1 MIQDGS
7 RAVLAWVAT
16 YTDHLQVGV
25 QALEGGE
32 PLTQAFARRCQE
44 LDDSLRALGGDA
56 LREAAAS
63 RAGRELL
70 AELADTQARFGSL
83 ARVQAARLSEG
94 LGGVSRGRSGLRGYV
109 RAGQDLKTTGG
120 FYVDRTL

>member
-1 MIQDGS
+1 MIEDGS

-16 YTDHLQVGV
+16 YTDHLRAGV
-25 QALEGGE
+25 RSLEGGE

-56 LREAAAS
+56 LREVAATGS
-63 RAGRELL
+63 GRDLL
-70 AELADTQARFGSL
+70 AELAEAQDRFGAL
-83 ARVQAARLSEG
+83 ARGEAARLSG
-94 LGGVSRGRSGLRGYV
+94 RLNGVNRGRSGLRGYV
-109 RAGQDLKTTGG
+109 RTGQDMKTTGG